1 MANDITY
8 RVSLQDGEVVRR
20 ALMRL
25 GKDGQDALQ
34 RIERSSAPASRGLLA
49 LDKASRALR
58 SEMAPFASSMAAAL
72 GVGALV
78 TQVVRI
84 NQTFQDLSAGLETAT
99 GSAENAARAMDML
112 REFARE
118 TPFELSEVVTAF
130 IRLKNLGL
138 DASADSLRAFGNVA
152 SAIPNK
158 TVIDFVE
165 AVADA
170 AVGEFER
177 LKEFGIK
184 AASEGEK
191 VSFTFRGVTE
201 AVGKNADEIQDYLRR
216 LAENNFG
223 GAMARKMETIGGA
236 ASNLKD
242 SFDDLFVTIGE
253 MGANDAI
260 TSVLKGLTE
269 AVGGAAENLDTITD
283 VAGAAASALAGLMV
297 ARMSAGAVALFRVE
311 IAGAVAGLQMMNT
324 FGTAATAR
332 MIAMSAATRGAALAA
347 KGLGAALA
355 FVGGPVGATVAALS
369 AGVYL
374 LATRQSEAEEAADMH
389 REALSRFNGIIDTST
404 GKVKEMAAEVRAL
417 RKAQLEA
424 AQAAAQDV
432 VRQQEIYARAGN
444 FRIDRFQF
452 DLAKQMDPGMF
463 GPGDKA
469 VAEAKKVFASA
480 RALQQ
485 QFLEGKISAA
495 ELYTQVSAL
504 ADQDERLKGLATS
517 MEEWA
522 RPLVEAKGNLDEIN
536 AALAALDGNAT
547 EAQKKMLGIGG
558 GQETKGTGGDSKFDP
573 EKIRKELEK
582 LREEQRQYL
591 DQVDSDYLRA
601 TGARIALIE
610 KEKAAKLAQLEKL
623 KIAGEEAA
631 RARAQIEVW
640 ASSEIAK
647 VREEE
652 AARVKAAEEERL
664 RSSREAADGIKR
676 ALTDIRDAS
685 TNTAQQWEDDIKG
698 MNQTAK
704 TAFVDIVT
712 GAKSMSDGLQSVLND
727 LQRRIA
733 GRIYDK
739 AIGGAVDGLLDGMLD
754 GVFGFNHGG
763 GTVGA
768 TTFSRRVSPLAFA
781 GAPRF
786 HGGGTVPGL
795 RPGETP
801 IIALR
806 GERVLT
812 QAQQDNT
819 AKTIAGLAAMAA
831 SKGPGVNVTVNNNAG
846 QVAQARA
853 QVSQGRDGG
862 MNLEIIV
869 EEIENR
875 ISRNVSRGE
884 GMAPTLERRY
894 GLDPAAG
901 ARR

>member
-34 RIERSSAPASRGLLA
+34 RIERASVPASRGLLA
-49 LDKASRALR
+49 LDKASRVLR
-58 SEMAPFASSMAAAL
+58 SEMAAFASSMAAAL
-72 GVGALV
+72 GIGALI
-78 TQVVRI
+78 TQVVSI
-84 NQTFQDLSAGLETAT
+84 NRTFQDLSAGLETAT
-99 GSAENAARAMDML
+99 GSAEKATRAMDML
-112 REFARE
+112 REFAKE

-152 SAIPNK
+152 ASIPNK
-158 TVIDFVE
+158 TLIDFAE

-184 AASEGEK
+184 AASEGDK

-201 AVGKNADEIQDYLRR
+201 TVGKNADEILDYLRR
-216 LAENNFG
+216 LAEDNFG

-242 SFDDLFVTIGE
+242 SFDDLFVSIGE
-253 MGANDAI
+253 MGANDAV

-269 AVGGAAENLDTITD
+269 SVGVVAENLDTITD

-332 MIAMSAATRGAALAA
+332 MVAMSAATRGAALATR
-347 KGLGAALA
+347 GLGAALA
-355 FVGGPVGATVAALS
+355 LVGGPVGAAVMALS

-374 LATRQSEAEEAADMH
+374 LATRQSEAEKAADMH

-404 GKVKEMAAEVRAL
+404 GKVKEMTAEVRAL

-424 AQAAAQDV
+424 AQAAAQEV
-432 VRQQEIYARAGN
+432 VRQQEVYARAGN

-452 DLAKQMDPGMF
+452 DLAKQMDPGFF
-463 GPGDKA
+463 GPGNEA
-469 VAEAKKVFASA
+469 VAEAKKVFDEA

-485 QFLEGKISAA
+485 EFLAGKISAA
-495 ELYTQVSAL
+495 DLYAQVSAL
-504 ADQDERLKGLATS
+504 ADQDERLKGLVVS
-517 MEEWA
+517 MGEWSE
-522 RPLVEAKGNLDEIN
+522 PLIEAKSNLDEIN
-536 AALAALDGNAT
+536 AAIAALDGNAT
-547 EAQKKMLGIGG
+547 EAQKTLLGMGGDKPAKPGG
-558 GQETKGTGGDSKFDP
+558 GGDGAFDA
-573 EKIRKELEK
+573 EKIRKDLER
-582 LREEQRQYL
+582 LREEQLQYL
-591 DQVDSDYLRA
+591 DQVDSDYLRS

-610 KEKAAKLAQLEKL
+610 KEKAAKLAQIETL
-623 KIAGEEAA
+623 KIAGQEEAQ
-631 RARAQIEVW
+631 ARAQIETW
-640 ASSEIAK
+640 AASEIAK

-664 RSSREAADGIKR
+664 RSSRDAADGIKR
-676 ALTDIRDAS
+676 ALMDIRDAS
-685 TNTAQQWEDDIKG
+685 TNTAQQWEDDIQG
-698 MNQTAK
+698 MNQTARS
-704 TAFVDIVT
+704 AFVDITT
-712 GAKSMSDGLQSVLND
+712 GAKTMAEGLQSILND
-727 LQRRIA
+727 LKRRIM
-733 GRIYDK
+733 GRVYDRTV
-739 AIGGAVDGLLDGMLD
+739 GTLFDGILD
-754 GVFGFNHGG
+754 GVFGANHGG
-763 GTVGA
+763 GIVGSP
-768 TTFSRRVSPLAFA
+768 TFSRRVSPLAFA
-781 GAPRF
+781 GATRF
-786 HGGGTVPGL
+786 HGGGMVPGL

-801 IIALR
+801 IIAMR

-812 QAQQDNT
+812 EAQQDNT
-819 AKTIAGLAAMAA
+819 ARTITGLAALAKPT
-831 SKGPGVNVTVNNNAG
+831 SPGVNVVVNNNAG
-846 QVAQARA
+846 QTTQARA

-862 MNLEIIV
+862 LNLEIIV

-875 ISRNVSRGE
+875 MTRNVSRGE
-884 GMAPTLERRY
+884 GMAPTLENRY
-894 GLDPAAG
+894 GLNPAAG